1 MMGKRS
7 IIEGKVTIIVAP
19 AEEEATVRV
28 DGLGLRGIIRADSPA
43 VSSDER
49 PWVPS
54 QVVMSWRRVAGDW
67 EIASLLSRMTIVL
80 DLLER
85 SACSLITA
93 DARSGI
99 PFAVA
104 SRYEALG
111 VVASMLLIFA

>member
-19 AEEEATVRV
+19 AEEEAAVRV

-43 VSSDER
+43 VSSGER

-67 EIASLLSRMTIVL
+67 EIVSLLSRMTIVL